1 MVLEKECKKQN
12 TGMIIMKIVDSVVE
26 NLTRERWIPI
36 DSVKSENYF
45 ENYCYKIRD
54 IGHIE
59 SHKSN
64 PAYLIG
70 SCYLKPGWS
79 YPNQMRSVWH
89 MDSYIEKMLL
99 LNSISQTI
107 TNKKEKAS
115 KQTKRKK
122 KIKIKPILRLT

>member
-1 MVLEKECKKQN
+1 
-12 TGMIIMKIVDSVVE
+12 
-26 NLTRERWIPI
+26 
-36 DSVKSENYF
+36 
-45 ENYCYKIRD
+45 
-54 IGHIE
+54 
-59 SHKSN
+59 
-64 PAYLIG
+64 
-70 SCYLKPGWS
+70 
-79 YPNQMRSVWH
+79 